1 MAQRLPA
8 RGLARALTASQ
19 TSLPLLAYV
28 RRALQI
34 TQTCSRHLV
43 EIISDRM
50 RKRSRI
56 PGPERLR
63 MLLEELGGSFLKF
76 GQILS
81 LQVDALPRSYC
92 DALLTLLD
100 RVPPFPPADVKRVF
114 LEEFGQTPEDLFSEF
129 SYQPMASASIG
140 QVHRAVLADSTKV
153 AVKVQRPDA
162 RDTFTRDGTLL
173 RLSIRIV
180 LLLRIR
186 TLYFM
191 RDPIREFNDWVRDEL
206 DYRREATYAE
216 ILRENAKDTPAEEI
230 PRIYRNLS
238 TERVLTMDFLE
249 GYSVMDYLRIVD
261 AGDETKLAQLAELG
275 FNPSQFVSNVITN
288 FMSDTFKHGAFHA
301 DLHPAN
307 LLIMKNNVVGYV
319 DFGIVGVLTPDAR
332 RKQIDLSLAYA
343 SGRTEEI
350 FEAFVG
356 ICTLSKDADLA
367 GLRAELERRSGS
379 WYREPAIGGVPHF
392 RQSLTTAM
400 LDLLRLCRNYGLLVD
415 REMIKYV
422 RSLMLTDGLV
432 SRLAPGL
439 DLAPHIRR
447 ICEEFLAEEA
457 RARMASPSTALTF
470 LADLSAW
477 LSAGPSRLL
486 QILDRLERSR
496 IGMRTRGRSERKL
509 PDRMVLQASL
519 VAASWLTLTAAL
531 VAGRSKLTMD
541 AVTAS
546 ALVSWFAW
554 TIWLIYI
561 VRRLR
566 RYGS

>member
-1 MAQRLPA
+1 MSR
-8 RGLARALTASQ
+8 
-19 TSLPLLAYV
+19 TSPLRFAYI
-28 RRALQI
+28 RRALRI
-34 TQTCSRHLV
+34 ARTCLRHLL
-43 EIISDRM
+43 EIASDRV
-50 RKRSRI
+50 RKRTPIS
-56 PGPERLR
+56 GPERLR
-63 MLLEELGGSFLKF
+63 TLLEELGGSFLKF

-81 LQVDALPRSYC
+81 LQVDALPRPYC

-100 RVPPFPPADVKRVF
+100 RVPPFPPSEVRQVF
-114 LEEFGQTPEDLFSEF
+114 IEEFGQAPAALFSEF
-129 SYQPMASASIG
+129 SYQPIASASIG
-140 QVHRAVLADSTKV
+140 QVHRAVLADSTVV

-162 RDTFTRDGTLL
+162 RETFTRDATLL
-173 RLSIRIV
+173 RLSIRVV

-191 RDPIREFNDWVRDEL
+191 RDPIREFNEWVQDEL
-206 DYRREATYAE
+206 DYRREAMYAE
-216 ILRENAKDTPAEEI
+216 ILRENAKDTPAEEV
-230 PRIYRNLS
+230 PRIHRNLS
-238 TERVLTMDFLE
+238 SERVLTMDYLE
-249 GYSVMDYLRIVD
+249 GRSVMDYLRIVE
-261 AGDETKLAQLAELG
+261 AGDEAKLAQLAELG

-288 FMSDTFKHGAFHA
+288 FMSDTFRHGAFHA

-307 LLIMKNNVVGYV
+307 LLILKDNVVGYV
-319 DFGIVGVLTPDAR
+319 DFGIVGVLTPEAR

-343 SGRTEEI
+343 SGRSEEI

-356 ICTLSKDADLA
+356 ICTLSKHADLA
-367 GLRAELERRSGS
+367 GLRADLERRSGS

-400 LDLLRLCRNYGLLVD
+400 LDLLRLCRSYGLLVD

-447 ICEEFLAEEA
+447 VCEEFLAEEA
-457 RARMASPSTALTF
+457 RAKMASPSTALTF
-470 LADLSAW
+470 LAELSGW

-486 QILDRLERSR
+486 QILDRLERAR
-496 IGMRTRGRSERKL
+496 PGTRQRERAERK
-509 PDRMVLQASL
+509 PADRMVLQASL
-519 VAASWLTLTAAL
+519 VAASWVALTAVL
-531 VAGRSKLTMD
+531 VISRSRLAVD

-546 ALVSWFAW
+546 AFASWCGW
-554 TIWLIYI
+554 TIWLVQI

>member
-1 MAQRLPA
+1 M
-8 RGLARALTASQ
+8 TASR
-19 TSLPLLAYV
+19 TPPPRLAYI
-28 RRALQI
+28 RRALRI
-34 TQTCSRHLV
+34 SRVCLRHLI
-43 EIISDRM
+43 EIGVDRVY
-50 RKRSRI
+50 KRSPI
-56 PGPERLR
+56 SGPDRLR
-63 MLLEELGGSFLKF
+63 GLLEELGGSFLKF

-81 LQVDALPRSYC
+81 LQVDALPRAYC

-100 RVPPFPPADVKRVF
+100 RVPPFPPSDVKQVF
-114 LEEFGQTPEDLFSEF
+114 MEEFGQAPEALFSEF
-129 SYQPMASASIG
+129 AYQPIASASIG
-140 QVHRAVLADSTKV
+140 QVHRAVLADSTVV

-162 RDTFTRDGTLL
+162 RENFTRDGTLL
-173 RLSIRIV
+173 RFSIRLV

-191 RDPIREFNDWVRDEL
+191 RDPVREFNDWVQDEL

-216 ILRENAKDTPAEEI
+216 ILRENAKDAPAEEI
-230 PRIYRNLS
+230 PRVHRNLS
-238 TERVLTMDFLE
+238 GERVLTMDFLQ
-249 GYSVMDYLRIVD
+249 GFSVMDYLRIVET
-261 AGDETKLAQLAELG
+261 GDEAKLAQFAELG
-275 FNPSQFVSNVITN
+275 FDPGQFVSNVITN
-288 FMSDTFKHGAFHA
+288 FMSDTFRHGAFHA

-307 LLIMKNNVVGYV
+307 LLILKNNVVGYV
-319 DFGIVGVLTPDAR
+319 DFGIVGVLTPEAR

-343 SGRTEEI
+343 GGKPQEI

-356 ICTLSKDADLA
+356 ICTLTKDADLA
-367 GLRAELERRSGS
+367 GLRHDLERRTSS

-400 LDLLRLCRNYGLLVD
+400 LDLLSMCRLYGLLVD

-422 RSLMLTDGLV
+422 RSLMLSDGLV

-447 ICEEFLAEEA
+447 VCEEFLAQEA
-457 RARMASPSTALTF
+457 RAKMASPSTALTF
-470 LADLSAW
+470 LADLSGW

-486 QILDRLERSR
+486 QIVDRLERSR
-496 IGMRTRGRSERKL
+496 LAMQAGAKAERKP
-509 PDRMVLQASL
+509 PDRMVLQAAL
-519 VAASWLTLTAAL
+519 VAASWLVLTAVL
-531 VAGRSKLTMD
+531 VTSRARLTVD

-546 ALVSWFAW
+546 AFASWCAW
-554 TIWLIYI
+554 TIWLVSI

>member
-1 MAQRLPA
+1 MCL
-8 RGLARALTASQ
+8 
-19 TSLPLLAYV
+19 
-28 RRALQI
+28 
-34 TQTCSRHLV
+34 RHLI
-43 EIISDRM
+43 EIGVDRV
-50 RKRSRI
+50 RKRNRI
-56 PGPERLR
+56 SGPDRLR
-63 MLLEELGGSFLKF
+63 ALLEELGGSFLKF

-81 LQVDALPRSYC
+81 LQVDALPRAYC

-100 RVPPFPPADVKRVF
+100 RVPSFPPSDVKQVF
-114 LEEFGQTPEDLFSEF
+114 MEEFGQPPEALFSEF
-129 SYQPMASASIG
+129 AYQPIASASIG
-140 QVHRAVLADSTKV
+140 QVHRAILADSTVV

-162 RDTFTRDGTLL
+162 RENFTRDGTLL
-173 RLSIRIV
+173 RFSIRLV

-191 RDPIREFNDWVRDEL
+191 RDPVREFNDWVQDEL

-216 ILRENAKDTPAEEI
+216 ILRENANDAPAEEI

-238 TERVLTMDFLE
+238 GERVLTMDFLQ
-249 GYSVMDYLRIVD
+249 GFSVMDYLRIVEAND
-261 AGDETKLAQLAELG
+261 AAKLAQFAELG
-275 FNPSQFVSNVITN
+275 FDPAQFVSNVITN
-288 FMSDTFKHGAFHA
+288 FMSDTFRHGAFHA

-307 LLIMKNNVVGYV
+307 LLILKNNVVGYV
-319 DFGIVGVLTPDAR
+319 DFGIVGVLTPEAR

-343 SGRTEEI
+343 GGKPQEI

-356 ICTLSKDADLA
+356 ICTLTKDADLA
-367 GLRAELERRSGS
+367 GLRHDLERRTSS

-400 LDLLRLCRNYGLLVD
+400 LDLLEMCRLYGLLVD

-422 RSLMLTDGLV
+422 RSLMLSDGLV

-447 ICEEFLAEEA
+447 VCEEFLAQEA
-457 RARMASPSTALTF
+457 RAKMASPSTALTF
-470 LADLSAW
+470 LADLSGW

-486 QILDRLERSR
+486 QIVDRLERSR
-496 IGMRTRGRSERKL
+496 PAMQARANAERKP
-509 PDRMVLQASL
+509 PDRMVLQAAL
-519 VAASWLTLTAAL
+519 VAASWLVLTAVL
-531 VAGRSKLTMD
+531 VTGRARLTVD

-546 ALVSWFAW
+546 AFASWCAW
-554 TIWLIYI
+554 TIWLVYI

>member
-1 MAQRLPA
+1 M
-8 RGLARALTASQ
+8 
-19 TSLPLLAYV
+19 
-28 RRALQI
+28 
-34 TQTCSRHLV
+34 
-43 EIISDRM
+43 
-50 RKRSRI
+50 

-63 MLLEELGGSFLKF
+63 TLLEELGGSFLKF

-81 LQVDALPRSYC
+81 LQVDALPREYC

-100 RVPPFPPADVKRVF
+100 RVPPFPPSDVKQVF
-114 LEEFGQTPEDLFSEF
+114 IEEFGQAPEALFSEF
-129 SYQPMASASIG
+129 NYQPMASASIG

-162 RDTFTRDGTLL
+162 RETFTRDGKLL

-191 RDPIREFNDWVRDEL
+191 RDPIREFNEWVGDEL

-216 ILRENAKDTPAEEI
+216 ILRKNAKDAPAEEI
-230 PRIYRNLS
+230 PRIHGNLS
-238 TERVLTMDFLE
+238 SERVLTMDFLE

-261 AGDETKLAQLAELG
+261 AGDEAKLAQLAELG

-288 FMSDTFKHGAFHA
+288 FMSDTFRHGAFHA

-307 LLIMKNNVVGYV
+307 LLILKNNVVGYV
-319 DFGIVGVLTPDAR
+319 DFGIVGVLTPEAR

-343 SGRTEEI
+343 SGRSEEI

-356 ICTLSKDADLA
+356 ICTLSKNSDLA
-367 GLRAELERRSGS
+367 GLRAGIERRSGS

-400 LDLLRLCRNYGLLVD
+400 LDLLQLCRGYGLLVD

-457 RARMASPSTALTF
+457 RAKMASPSTALTF
-470 LADLSAW
+470 LADFSGW

-486 QILDRLERSR
+486 QILERLERSR
-496 IGMRTRGRSERKL
+496 PGARTRERAERKP

-519 VAASWLTLTAAL
+519 VAASWLVLTAVL
-531 VAGRSKLTMD
+531 VASRSRLTVD

-546 ALVSWFAW
+546 SFGSWCAW
-554 TIWLIYI
+554 TIWLVHI